1 MRRNDPASSRHLS
14 SFFLFFHSFL
24 FERPRPRG
32 RNIVL
37 LSIVFSKHERT
48 RFSRHDANSWLAR
61 ERIGRSRDS
70 AIGKKQGTKIDR
82 EIATEKRGANKRG
95 ETRDLI
101 IGQACTLTNFRERVV
116 KGAEKPESR
125 RAGEEEEE
133 EGTWEERGRERDG
146 PRVNLD
152 ERLLAAAAVE
162 TRGPKRV
169 PVTRNLNFL
178 IILS

>member
-1 MRRNDPASSRHLS
+1 MGAKHRAAIDR
-14 SFFLFFHSFL
+14 FL
-24 FERPRPRG
+24 E
-32 RNIVL
+32 
-37 LSIVFSKHERT
+37 
-48 RFSRHDANSWLAR
+48 AR
-61 ERIGRSRDS
+61 ESSILAARREFVTRARVNRSISRFRNGRETRDK
-70 AIGKKQGTKIDR
+70 GRKIDR

-152 ERLLAAAAVE
+152 GRLLAAAAAE
-162 TRGPKRV
+162 TNRGAKRV
-169 PVTRNLNFL
+169 TVTRNLDFL
-178 IILS
+178 IILSRTK